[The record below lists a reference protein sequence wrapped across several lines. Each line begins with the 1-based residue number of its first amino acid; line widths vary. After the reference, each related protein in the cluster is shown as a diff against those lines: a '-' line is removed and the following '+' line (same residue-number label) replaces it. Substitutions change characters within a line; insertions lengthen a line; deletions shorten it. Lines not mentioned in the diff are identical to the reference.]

1 MLNQQTEIDLG
12 AEEILASY
20 STNRSDSGGFFF
32 SGNERKL
39 AFKTVH
45 RVSQHCRGVME

>member
-32 SGNERKL
+32 LEMRGSWLSKQ
-39 AFKTVH
+39 FIVFHSTV
-45 RVSQHCRGVME
+45 GG